1 MEKILIT
8 ALLSII
14 PFTSIAHPHEEDPYT
29 TYIQEK
35 LIELG
40 YLDVA
45 NGMNDKK
52 TQSAIKLFQLNSD
65 IFVDGMVGDETFK
78 KLFDEEDISFSNV
91 EIESSSIKDEEPPVW
106 DSNFSL
112 YADEIYTLFN
122 LNLPSVTDNVGVTSI
137 EVYVNGALSS
147 HANISETR
155 LLVTPKYDMTCSDQ
169 VVFVIAYDAAGN
181 SSQSPHITF
190 NSCSSASS
198 SASSVSAVFSIFWF

>member
-1 MEKILIT
+1 MDKLLIT
-8 ALLSII
+8 ALLSLL
-14 PFTSIAHPHEEDPYT
+14 PLTNFTHPHEEDPYT

-52 TQSAIKLFQLNSD
+52 TQSAIKLFQSNSD

-78 KLFDEEDISFSNV
+78 KLFDEKDISFSNV
-91 EIESSSIKDEEPPVW
+91 EIASSLIKDDESPIW

-112 YADEIYTLFN
+112 FADEIYTLFN
-122 LNLPSVTDNVGVTSI
+122 LNLPSVTDNVGVTSL
-137 EVYVNGALSS
+137 EVYVNGVLSS

-169 VVFVIAYDAAGN
+169 VVFVIAYDAEGN
-181 SSQSPHITF
+181 
-190 NSCSSASS
+190 
-198 SASSVSAVFSIFWF
+198 

>member
-52 TQSAIKLFQLNSD
+52 TQSAIKLFQSNSD

-78 KLFDEEDISFSNV
+78 KLFDEKEISFLK
-91 EIESSSIKDEEPPVW
+91 ED
-106 DSNFSL
+106 
-112 YADEIYTLFN
+112 
-122 LNLPSVTDNVGVTSI
+122 
-137 EVYVNGALSS
+137 
-147 HANISETR
+147 
-155 LLVTPKYDMTCSDQ
+155 
-169 VVFVIAYDAAGN
+169 N
-181 SSQSPHITF
+181 SSTNF
-190 NSCSSASS
+190 AFC
-198 SASSVSAVFSIFWF
+198 FSRAT